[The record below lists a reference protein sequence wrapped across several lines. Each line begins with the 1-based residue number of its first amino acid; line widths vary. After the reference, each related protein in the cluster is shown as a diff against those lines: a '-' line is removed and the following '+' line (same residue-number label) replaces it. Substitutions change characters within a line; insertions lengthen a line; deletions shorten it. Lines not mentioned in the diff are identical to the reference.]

1 MKISDYKNDE
11 VKKSISDYG
20 SFGGGSL
27 FGRTFRFSK
36 KNEKFNILSI
46 IPMHGGYETLLKKDD
61 AIVYIDEIGYDDTC
75 WFETKNEL
83 DDEILRLG
91 IILENE

>member
-1 MKISDYKNDE
+1 
-11 VKKSISDYG
+11 
-20 SFGGGSL
+20 
-27 FGRTFRFSK
+27 
-36 KNEKFNILSI
+36 
-46 IPMHGGYETLLKKDD
+46 MHGGYETLLKKDD
-61 AIVYIDEIGYDDTC
+61 DIVYIDEIGYDDTC